1 MGCHVR
7 ILRIHG
13 ALAPVE
19 CQSTGFRF
27 VDEAGVRSLAQHT
40 LSAMSRTVRRLTP
53 PRIPCIRVAAR
64 L

>member
-19 CQSTGFRF
+19 CQ
-27 VDEAGVRSLAQHT
+27 DQI
-40 LSAMSRTVRRLTP
+40 RRLA
-53 PRIPCIRVAAR
+53 RVFAIRSTAEVDDNIVVRCGHAAR
-64 L
+64 